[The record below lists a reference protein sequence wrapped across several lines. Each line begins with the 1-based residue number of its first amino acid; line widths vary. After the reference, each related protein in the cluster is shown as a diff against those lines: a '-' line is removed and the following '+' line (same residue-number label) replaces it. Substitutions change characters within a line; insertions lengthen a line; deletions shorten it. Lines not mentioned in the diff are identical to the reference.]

1 MIDRDIGVRIG
12 IPPRNYHNEKR
23 FGFNIDGIEWKII
36 KRVPFYNGITTRV
49 LPSRYS
55 KILNA
60 VSLYYDKSGI
70 DGIHTFN
77 SIVLN
82 DSSPWIVSS
91 ERYVPTWV
99 KPHRTKWIA
108 DWLFSRLGSENCR
121 AILSSSENAKKNLI
135 DMYSYHPSINEVSK
149 KTKVVYPAIRKSA
162 LPNKRNKN
170 KFEKKLKILF
180 VDAGDFLKKGG
191 DLVIDAFSHLESEY
205 FNLTMVTEFECWSGG
220 RFTFEERS
228 PRNTDVKYLRRKA
241 QSMDVE
247 VKDTMPYDEVRK
259 LMGENDILVFPSL
272 EETFGFVVPEAMA
285 EGTVP
290 ITLGIRAMPEIIN
303 DGESGFLIDVPTE
316 RDGSLDRESVSPEK
330 IIKSIVSVLRYAREN
345 PKTVKKMARQATKE
359 FEKKFS
365 RDVISEDLKSV
376 YENCF

>member
-1 MIDRDIGVRIG
+1 MTIGT
-12 IPPRNYHNEKR
+12 PPKNYHNDKR
-23 FGFNIDGIEWKII
+23 FGFPIDGIEWKTI

-55 KILNA
+55 RALNA
-60 VSLYYDKSGI
+60 VGLYYEKSGI

-82 DSSPWIVSS
+82 KSTPWIVSS

-99 KPHRTKWIA
+99 KPYRTKWIA

-121 AILSSSENAKKNLI
+121 AILSSSENAKNNLI
-135 DMYSYHPSINEVSK
+135 DMYSYHSSIKEVSK
-149 KTKVVYPAIRKSA
+149 KIKVVYPAIRKSN
-162 LPNKRNKN
+162 LPNKRTKN
-170 KFEKKLKILF
+170 KCGKELNILF

-191 DLVIDAFSHLESEY
+191 DLVIDAFSRLENEY
-205 FNLTMVTEFECWSGG
+205 FSLTMVTEFESWSG
-220 RFTFEERS
+220 RQFTFRERS
-228 PRNTDVKYLRRKA
+228 PCNTDMKNLRRKA
-241 QSMDVE
+241 QSMGVE
-247 VKDTMPYDEVRK
+247 IKDTMPYDEVRK
-259 LMGENDILVFPSL
+259 LMGENDLLVFPSL

-303 DGESGFLIDVPTE
+303 DRESGFLIDVPTE
-316 RDGSLDRESVSPEK
+316 RNGSLDRKSVSPEE
-330 IIKSIVSVLRYAREN
+330 IIEGIVSVLRHAREN
-345 PKTVKKMARQATKE
+345 PKTVEKMSRQATKD

-365 RDVISEDLKSV
+365 RDAVSEDLKSV